1 MKISDTLWIKSMG
14 FNLLAFIGL
23 ALFLYALTGS
33 FSRTGLSL
41 LLVFLI
47 SHLSRKGNTYAVMA
61 RQHHV
66 VEIMEEKN
74 N

>member
-1 MKISDTLWIKSMG
+1 MKESNTLWIKSIG
-14 FNLLAFIGL
+14 FNLLAFLGL

-41 LLVFLI
+41 LLVVLI
-47 SHLSRKGNTYAVMA
+47 SHLSRKGKAYAIMA

-66 VEIMEEKN
+66 VEIMEDKN